1 MELNKQTTIKLACE
15 QRTAILLH
23 VNERL
28 YEKGEISKTLYEY
41 AKVKILAIK

>member
-1 MELNKQTTIKLACE
+1 MELNKETTIKLARE

-28 YEKGEISKTLYEY
+28 YENGEISKTLYEY
-41 AKVKILAIK
+41 AKVKILTIK